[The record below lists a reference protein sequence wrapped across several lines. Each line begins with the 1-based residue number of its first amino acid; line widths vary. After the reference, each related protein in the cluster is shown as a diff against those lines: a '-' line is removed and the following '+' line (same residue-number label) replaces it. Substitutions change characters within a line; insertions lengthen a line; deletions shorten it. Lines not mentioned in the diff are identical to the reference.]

1 MMMMMKADAILGN
14 ATDPQFAGC
23 NVHHVDIGWGDASKH
38 RQRVTTDSG
47 FEVLIQLPRGSFLYD
62 GAVISDDGVN
72 IVVVRR
78 PPEPAIRVRF
88 ADNTG
93 RALLMFGHML
103 GNQHAP
109 VDVDE
114 EGLTAPLFTS
124 AHAAQHLLTDMGLVG
139 EVGDVA
145 MARNGWSRTSAD
157 NHAGHHH

>member
-1 MMMMMKADAILGN
+1 MMNADTILGT
-14 ATDPQFAGC
+14 ATDPRFRGRT
-23 NVHHVDIGWGDASKH
+23 VHHVDIGWGDAGKH
-38 RQRVTTDSG
+38 RQRVTTDAGS
-47 FEVLIQLPRGSFLYD
+47 EVQIQLPRGSFLAD

-72 IVVVRR
+72 LVVVRR

-93 RALLMFGHML
+93 RALLVLGHLL

-124 AHAAQHLLTDMGLVG
+124 ADAARHLLADLGLVG
-139 EVGDVA
+139 EISDIA
-145 MARNGWSRTSAD
+145 MARTGWSRTSAD
-157 NHAGHHH
+157 DHAGHHH

>member
-1 MMMMMKADAILGN
+1 MLNAGAILGN
-14 ATDPQFAGC
+14 ATDPQFAGRK
-23 NVHHVDIGWGDASKH
+23 VHHVDIGWGDAGKH
-38 RQRVTTDSG
+38 RQRVTTDTGS
-47 FEVLIQLPRGSFLYD
+47 EVMIVLPRGTFLHD
-62 GAVISDDGVN
+62 GAVISDDGAEM
-72 IVVVRR
+72 IVVRR

-93 RALLMFGHML
+93 RALLMFGHIL

-109 VDVDE
+109 VDVDDD
-114 EGLTAPLFTS
+114 GLTAPLFTS
-124 AHAAQHLLTDMGLVG
+124 AHAAQHLLADLGLVG